1 MARERRR
8 ACEASWSWLLAAWL
22 DWPRFG
28 AATRTRHA
36 HPDAIR
42 ARIVHSGA
50 TRWSD
55 VWLSV
60 QTECRREN
68 QELEADLELAQEDKA
83 AMGDELEAL
92 EARLRQHTRA
102 GNS

>member
-1 MARERRR
+1 
-8 ACEASWSWLLAAWL
+8 
-22 DWPRFG
+22 
-28 AATRTRHA
+28 
-36 HPDAIR
+36 
-42 ARIVHSGA
+42 
-50 TRWSD
+50 

>member
-1 MARERRR
+1 ME
-8 ACEASWSWLLAAWL
+8 LAAGCL
-22 DWPRFG
+22 ARLAPIRGRHEDRHC
-28 AATRTRHA
+28 RHA
-36 HPDAIR
+36 HRDAIR
-42 ARIVHSGA
+42 ARIVYSGA
-50 TRWSD
+50 TRWSH

>member
-1 MARERRR
+1 MARARARRR
-8 ACEASWSWLLAAWL
+8 ACGASWSWLLAA
-22 DWPRFG
+22 WPRFG
-28 AATRTRHA
+28 AATRTRRA
-36 HPDAIR
+36 HPDATR
-42 ARIVHSGA
+42 ARTVYSGA

-68 QELEADLELAQEDKA
+68 QELEADLELAQEDKV

>member
-1 MARERRR
+1 ME
-8 ACEASWSWLLAAWL
+8 LAAGCL
-22 DWPRFG
+22 APIRGRHEDK
-28 AATRTRHA
+28 HA

-42 ARIVHSGA
+42 ARIVYSGA